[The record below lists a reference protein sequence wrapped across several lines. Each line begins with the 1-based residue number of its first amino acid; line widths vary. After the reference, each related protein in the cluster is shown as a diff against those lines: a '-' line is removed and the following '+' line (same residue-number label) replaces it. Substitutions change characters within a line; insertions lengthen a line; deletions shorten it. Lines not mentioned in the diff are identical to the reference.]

1 MSNARLYGMSKK
13 PSQTKKGRYEVVV
26 VNDNVNTFEHVINC
40 LIEVC
45 NHNYYQAGQCA
56 TIIHNKGECSV
67 FVDTHKEC
75 TSVCEE
81 LLDLNLNVI
90 LQKHKTS
97 TDVTKD

>member
-13 PSQTKKGRYEVVV
+13 QSQTKKGRYEVVI
-26 VNDNVNTFEHVINC
+26 VNDDVNTFEYVINC

-56 TIIHNKGECSV
+56 TIVHNKGECSV
-67 FVDTHKEC
+67 FVDTHSEC
-75 TSVCEE
+75 LDVCEE

-90 LQKHKTS
+90 LRKYNAHK
-97 TDVTKD
+97 DVTTD